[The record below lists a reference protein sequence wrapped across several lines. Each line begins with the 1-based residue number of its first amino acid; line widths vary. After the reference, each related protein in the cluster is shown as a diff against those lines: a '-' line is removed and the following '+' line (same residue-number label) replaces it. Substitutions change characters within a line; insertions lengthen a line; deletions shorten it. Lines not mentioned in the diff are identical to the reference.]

1 MAGDKKAAGG
11 RARYVVLQAVGGA
24 PLRDDIDERLV
35 REAIAASINGAP
47 AAAAQ

>member
-11 RARYVVLQAVGGA
+11 RARYVVLQSVGCAV
-24 PLRDDIDERLV
+24 LRDDIEERVV
-35 REAIAASINGAP
+35 RDAIAASVEGAP

>member
-11 RARYVVLQAVGGA
+11 RARYVVLKEVGRA
-24 PLRDDIDERLV
+24 SLRDDIDERAV
-35 REAIAASINGAP
+35 RDAIAASVEGSS